1 MPRMT
6 EKEKEEYRRLVAD
19 KKELKRKIR
28 EVQSAINRRTNQLSE
43 IKKDIASS
51 KRIYQYYELGR

>member
-1 MPRMT
+1 MT

-28 EVQSAINRRTNQLSE
+28 EVQSAINRRTDQLSE
-43 IKKDIASS
+43 IKKDIESP
-51 KRIYQYYELGR
+51 KRIYEYYDLGR